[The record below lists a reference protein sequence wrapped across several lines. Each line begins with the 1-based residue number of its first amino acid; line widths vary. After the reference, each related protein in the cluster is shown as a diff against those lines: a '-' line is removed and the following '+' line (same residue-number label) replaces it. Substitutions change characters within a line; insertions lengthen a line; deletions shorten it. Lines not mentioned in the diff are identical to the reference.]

1 MIGRGTMGRKKE
13 IPVVNVDTKIE
24 PILYTFTQTQ
34 ELLGV
39 SHETLYKLMKD
50 GLPSHKLG
58 HKRVFLRYELVK
70 WIEEH

>member
-1 MIGRGTMGRKKE
+1 MARKRE
-13 IPVVNVDTKIE
+13 NQIANIDDKIE
-24 PILYTFTQTQ
+24 PLFYTFTQTQ

-58 HKRVFLRYELVK
+58 HKRVFLRNELAK